1 MIKIVVFLFLI
12 TFYLK
17 HSECYISSGNCIQSP
32 VISDFNATRVL
43 LIFYLIIYSLFL
55 IIFN

>member
-32 VISDFNATRVL
+32 VISDFNATRVAL
-43 LIFYLIIYSLFL
+43 FFYLINFFLF
-55 IIFN
+55 F